1 MSTDL
6 RDALYKLLES
16 AEPSA
21 EFKEG
26 LKKLEKDLDTII
38 KNTNRVTKLLNE
50 ADIMK
55 DEWKLEQEGMSF
67 VVGLI
72 AEKYDG
78 FDEDNLDDL
87 ETEDADML
95 RHIFGMD
102 IKKYNTDLD
111 MKAQMWAMLL
121 KDYQKREMEVL
132 KEIEDFKILL
142 EDEIAKSFVE
152 KWKTFSKIRSDLKS
166 EE

>member
-1 MSTDL
+1 MSTDV

-21 EFKEG
+21 EFKEE

-55 DEWKLEQEGMSF
+55 SEWKLEQEGMSL

-87 ETEDADML
+87 EAEDADIL
-95 RHIFGMD
+95 RHIFGID
-102 IKKYNTDLD
+102 IKKYDTDLN
-111 MKAQMWAMLL
+111 MKAQMWKMLL
-121 KDYQKREMEVL
+121 KDYQKREIEVL

-142 EDEIAKSFVE
+142 EDEIAKSFVK
-152 KWKTFSKIRSDLKS
+152 KWKTFSKVRGDLKS
-166 EE
+166 DE